1 VSKLTFFNVK
11 NSSFGTYFMQGSK
24 ADTIFGKEV
33 PDLALLFKNILQFL
47 LYLLQKK
54 CLL

>member
-24 ADTIFGKEV
+24 SDTFFLKEV

-47 LYLLQKK
+47 LHFLQKK
-54 CLL
+54 YLL